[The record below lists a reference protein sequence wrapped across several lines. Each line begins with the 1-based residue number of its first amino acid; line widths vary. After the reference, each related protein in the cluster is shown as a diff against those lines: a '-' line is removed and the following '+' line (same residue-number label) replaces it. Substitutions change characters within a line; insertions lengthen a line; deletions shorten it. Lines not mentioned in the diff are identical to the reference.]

1 MWSFSRDVRS
11 KGQTRMA
18 LVLAT
23 ARSRMR
29 RDAGIFCRPGFRQC
43 DEFEMGARSQFGIN
57 IDVDVAY
64 VPAIPVSLN

>member
-1 MWSFSRDVRS
+1 
-11 KGQTRMA
+11 
-18 LVLAT
+18 
-23 ARSRMR
+23 MR